1 MIPFRN
7 SKPTQ
12 TQTMKRTILHKKAA
26 VFLVLTFL
34 ISWTLAFAF
43 FANGGHT
50 YSPSWFVAA
59 ILFMFTPMVAA
70 IAVQK
75 LIYREAVLGPLG
87 VSFRPNRWMVI
98 GWLFP
103 ALLAVAAT
111 GVSLLFPGIHFT
123 RDPVSANAFQFFGA
137 ALTDA
142 QIGQL
147 RQKLVEL
154 PLHPF
159 FLSIL
164 GGSIAG
170 LTINAV
176 AGFGEELG
184 WRGLLQR
191 EWAGLG
197 FWKSSW
203 CIGFVWGIWHTPFIL
218 HGYNYPGHPIA
229 GVVAM
234 TLWTMLFSP
243 LIAYVRIRSGSV
255 IGAAIMHGAL
265 NGTAIAPALVLRGGD
280 SLTVGVI
287 GIAGCLVL
295 LFCNGLLFWFA
306 NKVGWQAP
314 PPSFSSGHRF

>member
-1 MIPFRN
+1 MLSHHR
-7 SKPTQ
+7 
-12 TQTMKRTILHKKAA
+12 KAA
-26 VFLVLTFL
+26 LFLVLTFL
-34 ISWTLAFAF
+34 VSWTLAFAF
-43 FANGGHT
+43 FASGGRT
-50 YSPSWFVAA
+50 YSASWFVAA
-59 ILFMFTPMVAA
+59 VLFMFTPMIAA

-75 LIYREAVLGPLG
+75 FFYREAVLGPLG
-87 VSFRPNRWMVI
+87 VSFRPSRWMVI
-98 GWLFP
+98 GWMFP

-111 GVSLLFPGIHFT
+111 GVSLLFPDIHFT
-123 RDPVSANAFQFFGA
+123 RDPASANAFQFFGK
-137 ALTDA
+137 ALSQA
-142 QIGQL
+142 QVGELKQ
-147 RQKLVEL
+147 QMAEL

-159 FLSIL
+159 FLCVL

-203 CIGFVWGIWHTPFIL
+203 CIGFVWGVWHTPFIL

-234 TLWTMLFSP
+234 TIWTMLFSP

-265 NGTAIAPALVLRGGD
+265 NGTAIAPALVIRGGD

-295 LFCNGLLFWFA
+295 VSCNCLLFWFG
-306 NKVGWQAP
+306 KKDGWHIESLKATALRTVP
-314 PPSFSSGHRF
+314 ILRR